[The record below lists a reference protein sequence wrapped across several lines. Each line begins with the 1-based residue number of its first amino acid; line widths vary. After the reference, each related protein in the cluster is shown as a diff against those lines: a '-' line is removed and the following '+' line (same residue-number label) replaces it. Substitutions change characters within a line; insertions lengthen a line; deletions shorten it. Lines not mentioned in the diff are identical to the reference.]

1 MQRPYIEYSWAQPF
15 IHEPDDVFPWLVIK
29 ITHAEEGKSWKKK
42 LLLFLIVCENGVLV
56 FKQDVT

>member
-15 IHEPDDVFPWLVIK
+15 IHEPDDVFPGLVIK
-29 ITHAEEGKSWKKK
+29 ITHAEERKSWKKK

-56 FKQDVT
+56 FKQGVT